1 MSIEK
6 NMNTRIIHKHDIEAN
21 WEKAINFI
29 PKQGEIIIYDIDA
42 NYNYERFKIGD
53 GITTVNNLLFIT
65 SQADWNQNDEFALDY
80 IKNKPEIATDEDALK
95 LLGELNLVVPVTTLN
110 NKIITDS
117 TDRIYIL

>member
-80 IKNKPEIATDEDALK
+80 IKNRPDIATDKDALK
-95 LLGELNLVVPVTTLN
+95 LLEELNLVAPVTTLN

-117 TDRIYIL
+117 TDRIYTL